1 MDTYELLPKTWWL
14 KEPQDSRA
22 TVRDLNS
29 LWYEFYASLVAAPRL
44 TPQVMC
50 YSHIVQGEPKFQGLS
65 HVKGQQLTQT
75 STTKLSLSGIYSVFV
90 LPMRLCAYWVL
101 CSYQC

>member
-1 MDTYELLPKTWWL
+1 MDTYALLPKTWWL

-44 TPQVMC
+44 TPQVIC
-50 YSHIVQGEPKFQGLS
+50 YSRIVQGEPKFQGLS
-65 HVKGQQLTQT
+65 HVKGTLLTNHC
-75 STTKLSLSGIYSVFV
+75 SAAVDPNIYNEAKSK
-90 LPMRLCAYWVL
+90 WHI
-101 CSYQC
+101 